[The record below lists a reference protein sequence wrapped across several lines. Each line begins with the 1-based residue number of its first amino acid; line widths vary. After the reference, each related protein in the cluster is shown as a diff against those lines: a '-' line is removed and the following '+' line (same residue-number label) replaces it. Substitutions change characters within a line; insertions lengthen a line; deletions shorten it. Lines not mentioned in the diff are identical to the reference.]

1 MWGRAEHK
9 VVLFTA
15 HTPTHTYARARART
29 HTHTHTHTH
38 TQKQQWSDDGIWG
51 FHGSI
56 HTYLH

>member
-15 HTPTHTYARARART
+15 HTPTHT
-29 HTHTHTHTH
+29 H
-38 TQKQQWSDDGIWG
+38 TQQQWSDDGIWG